1 MDVRFIDPREVIW
14 TAIGLEL
21 DAIGSMRYIDL
32 PQADTEKDD
41 DYRKR
46 LIARMW
52 ESVEALTPAVATGEY
67 IDKWRIENRA
77 PEDTELRPNHVRD
90 AVEANR

>member
-1 MDVRFIDPREVIW
+1 MNVRFIDPREVIW

-32 PQADTEKDD
+32 PRADTDTDD

-52 ESVEALTPAVATGEY
+52 EGVEALTPAVATGEY
-67 IDKWRIENRA
+67 LDKWW
-77 PEDTELRPNHVRD
+77 PEDTETRPNHVRD